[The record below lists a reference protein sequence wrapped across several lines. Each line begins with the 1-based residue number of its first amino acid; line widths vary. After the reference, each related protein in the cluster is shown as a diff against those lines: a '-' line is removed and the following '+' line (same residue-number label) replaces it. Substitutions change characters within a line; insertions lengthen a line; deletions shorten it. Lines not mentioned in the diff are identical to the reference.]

1 MRLEVCLP
9 KNFQHPK
16 SHHFSNENGTF
27 LGPVPQSFGPA
38 PCLTKPPSG
47 SGAKIIMS
55 SSWSSCALREPAVMH
70 GIQGFFLQCIPG
82 IPLLTVYPSA
92 EKATMKSSKIPRSVG
107 EKCLASMV
115 VNNQATPPEKT
126 NGQRKKNSDIYGPK
140 NDRHLFLAAP
150 KFWPPSENCNC
161 RLNCSKGL
169 GKGGK
174 RATRRNTGCPPLDS
188 RPQGSNRRL
197 VNWQGS
203 WHVLKICTSRDWF
216 LKVKPGWGT

>member
-150 KFWPPSENCNC
+150 KFWPPQWK
-161 RLNCSKGL
+161 LQL
-169 GKGGK
+169 
-174 RATRRNTGCPPLDS
+174 PPELLE
-188 RPQGSNRRL
+188 RIG
-197 VNWQGS
+197 
-203 WHVLKICTSRDWF
+203 
-216 LKVKPGWGT
+216 

>member
-115 VNNQATPPEKT
+115 VNNQATL
-126 NGQRKKNSDIYGPK
+126 QKKQMASGKRIQISMDRRMIDICFWQLPNSD
-140 NDRHLFLAAP
+140 
-150 KFWPPSENCNC
+150 PPSENCNC

-197 VNWQGS
+197 VN
-203 WHVLKICTSRDWF
+203 
-216 LKVKPGWGT
+216 